1 MNKNIKKL
9 LFFPILI
16 VFGYLYAQSPEDALH
31 YSFYPQNAT
40 ARILAVGG
48 ADGSLGGDISSTF
61 INPAGLGQYR
71 TSEFVITPGFS
82 LNSNSNDFRGTNNK
96 NTRNSFGVGP
106 IGFVFGF
113 GDSKSTTTSHALS
126 IAFTQSA
133 NFNNNV
139 HYSGYNNHS
148 SFAEQ
153 WAEEYINSGD
163 TSIHEA
169 LNDPSLAYG
178 TALALNNYLVDTF
191 IYAGPDTVL
200 KAMPEFV
207 LANGTALRQEN
218 SIVTKGGI
226 YELALAYATNKNDKV
241 LIGGTLGIPIVN
253 YQYTGTFIETD
264 TSSNTNNN
272 FSSFTY
278 TDERRITGAGVN
290 LKAGI
295 IFKPREYIRIGFAI
309 HTPTFFSALKEQRS
323 TFLTSDEEQ
332 HNSLATISSDYF
344 NNGPGV
350 TYYNLFTPLKM
361 MISGSYVFRETED
374 ITKQRAFVTADIEF
388 VNNHGSIYSDAND
401 VSSPMEQAA
410 AHNYYHGL
418 NNVIKSQYKGTFN
431 FRAGG
436 ELKFNTIMGRLGFA
450 YYGNPYKDPAL
461 SASSTLLSGGV
472 GYRDKG
478 IFIDLTYV
486 HALNKDVNFPYRLQ
500 DKSNTFATTQNT
512 RGNIVLSFGI
522 KL

>member
-1 MNKNIKKL
+1 MNKNMKKL

-16 VFGYLYAQSPEDALH
+16 AFTSLYAQSPEDALR
-31 YSFYPQNAT
+31 YSSYPQNAT

-71 TSEFVITPGFS
+71 TSEFVMTPGFF
-82 LNSNSNDFRGTNNK
+82 LNSNTNNYRGTNSE

-133 NFNNNV
+133 NLNNNI
-139 HYSGYNNHS
+139 HYSGYNNYS
-148 SFAEQ
+148 SYAEQ
-153 WAEEYINSGD
+153 WAEEFRNSGEP
-163 TSIHEA
+163 IHTA

-191 IYAGPDTVL
+191 INAGPDTVI

-207 LANGTALRQEN
+207 LANGTALLQEN
-218 SIVTKGGI
+218 SIITKGGI
-226 YELALAYATNKNDKV
+226 YELAIGYATNKNDKI
-241 LIGGTLGIPIVN
+241 LIGGTLGIPIMN
-253 YQYTGTFIETD
+253 YHYTATFTETD

-278 TDERRITGAGVN
+278 TDDRRITGAGVN

-323 TFLTSDEEQ
+323 TYLKSDEEG
-332 HNSLATISSDYF
+332 HHGLDSVSSDYF

-401 VSSPMEQAA
+401 VTSPDEQTA

-436 ELKFNTIMGRLGFA
+436 ELKFNTIMTRLGFA

-461 SASSTLLSGGV
+461 SASSTLLSGGI

-486 HALNKDVNFPYRLQ
+486 HALNKDVNFPYRLE

-512 RGNIVLSFGI
+512 RGNIILSFGI
-522 KL
+522 KF